1 MKKNMKLENCHVYG
15 FDYDYRLV
23 HYSANLQ
30 SLIYELANEHWV
42 NEVCISLMLLYCAFS
57 FYGAYC

>member
-42 NEVCISLMLLYCAFS
+42 N
-57 FYGAYC
+57 